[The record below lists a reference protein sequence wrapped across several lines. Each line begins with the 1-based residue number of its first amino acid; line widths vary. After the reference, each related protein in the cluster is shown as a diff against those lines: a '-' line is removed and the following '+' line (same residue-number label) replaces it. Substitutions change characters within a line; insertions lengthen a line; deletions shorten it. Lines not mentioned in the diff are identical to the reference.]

1 MSMYSKYFGKEIEL
15 SAIESVSNGEVVLV
29 VPHDDLVD
37 VIINSQDAIDNNI
50 QAHTAPIVVEPG
62 HYAFLCTISDKNGRR
77 VEEIG
82 ESTIDTL
89 ETVIARG
96 YPALM
101 AFKRSF
107 DAAAIRFLGLPG
119 KLYSDQQISS
129 VSSDTVST
137 GNTYVA
143 PPVEEDANFGKSD
156 EPESSTENE
165 EAVPAQKEEKPADKK
180 KTSGRRTARKSTYAA
195 PPLEEGE
202 PESKDEP
209 AEAPNPEEP
218 SKQPAEPKETAYTA
232 PPIDEEMEPVEQ
244 EEPPKAT
251 SYAAPPIEEDVPVT
265 SEPAPDASDT
275 GDKDIFDTTII
286 ECGMLKG
293 MKISIRKGYEV
304 NPSAVRWI
312 AEMLTPRSEVQ
323 AEQQKLC
330 RQFLESIKEG
340 A

>member
-1 MSMYSKYFGKEIEL
+1 MNMFSKYFGKEIEL
-15 SAIESVSNGEVVLV
+15 NAIESISNGEVVMV

-82 ESTIDTL
+82 ESTADTL

-101 AFKRSF
+101 AFKRAF

-129 VSSDTVST
+129 ASSETVPT

-143 PPVEEDANFGKSD
+143 PPVEEDTNYGKHA
-156 EPESSTENE
+156 ETESTAKSEETE
-165 EAVPAQKEEKPADKK
+165 PAQEEKKPADKK
-180 KTSGRRTARKSTYAA
+180 KTSGRRTTRKSAYAA
-195 PPLEEGE
+195 PPLEESESEAKTE
-202 PESKDEP
+202 PADAPKSEGPAEQPVESK
-209 AEAPNPEEP
+209 
-218 SKQPAEPKETAYTA
+218 KTAYAA
-232 PPIDEEMEPVEQ
+232 PPIDEELEPAKQ

-251 SYAAPPIEEDVPVT
+251 SYAAPPIEEDVPTT
-265 SEPAPDASDT
+265 SESMSD
-275 GDKDIFDTTII
+275 GSDVGEKDIFDTTII

-304 NPSAVRWI
+304 NPSAIRWI